1 MAINFFIPDIGKT
14 GPPDY
19 EYAIGFHQKCFVL
32 ELFHR
37 KYSVRPPSWIDFQKI
52 IFWVTWPVWRQYP
65 RYQVDKVLPYQ
76 FEPKLGLQT
85 SDSGD
90 ESDSEE
96 QSESSQGR
104 I

>member
-1 MAINFFIPDIGKT
+1 MRNLAFFDYSDGK
-14 GPPDY
+14 
-19 EYAIGFHQKCFVL
+19 
-32 ELFHR
+32 
-37 KYSVRPPSWIDFQKI
+37 
-52 IFWVTWPVWRQYP
+52 YP

-96 QSESSQGR
+96 ITMCLRSKMLGALHIEAKGY
-104 I
+104 

>member
-1 MAINFFIPDIGKT
+1 MRNLALFDYSDGK
-14 GPPDY
+14 
-19 EYAIGFHQKCFVL
+19 
-32 ELFHR
+32 
-37 KYSVRPPSWIDFQKI
+37 
-52 IFWVTWPVWRQYP
+52 YP

-96 QSESSQGR
+96 QSESSDEEIRNHHVFEVENAWR
-104 I
+104 IAHCALKPKDIELFCCHDKALEYDE

>member
-1 MAINFFIPDIGKT
+1 VRNLALFDYSDGK
-14 GPPDY
+14 
-19 EYAIGFHQKCFVL
+19 
-32 ELFHR
+32 
-37 KYSVRPPSWIDFQKI
+37 
-52 IFWVTWPVWRQYP
+52 YP

-96 QSESSQGR
+96 QSESSDEEITMCLRSKMLGAFR
-104 I
+104 IEAKGY

>member
-1 MAINFFIPDIGKT
+1 MRNLALFDYSDGK
-14 GPPDY
+14 
-19 EYAIGFHQKCFVL
+19 
-32 ELFHR
+32 
-37 KYSVRPPSWIDFQKI
+37 
-52 IFWVTWPVWRQYP
+52 YP

-96 QSESSQGR
+96 QSESSDEEITMCLRSKMLSALHIEAKGY
-104 I
+104 

>member
-1 MAINFFIPDIGKT
+1 MRNLALFDYSDGK
-14 GPPDY
+14 
-19 EYAIGFHQKCFVL
+19 
-32 ELFHR
+32 
-37 KYSVRPPSWIDFQKI
+37 
-52 IFWVTWPVWRQYP
+52 YP

-96 QSESSQGR
+96 QSESDEEITMCLRSKMLGAFR
-104 I
+104 IEAKGY